1 MDSTA
6 DEITLDVDREI
17 EALLDGALPNTD
29 DPREDVFAR
38 WSALDR
44 WFGIDPERALLG
56 AGRRLLRL
64 QRQIADLVA
73 SENAIRAEYERARSR
88 LVEQAVM
95 LESAVESV
103 ALARREEGRGNS
115 LVLPGIGTWETRKV
129 PGRWSVADPEAVA
142 AALTGS
148 ERESYMKPQ
157 PDKLDARALLA
168 DIADVLTAHGGEVL
182 PGLQKSEDRV
192 SVSAKY
198 DNGGAK

>member
-1 MDSTA
+1 MNDN
-6 DEITLDVDREI
+6 DPTLDVDREI
-17 EALLDGALPNTD
+17 EALLDGPLPD
-29 DPREDVFAR
+29 ADGDREGVFAR
-38 WSALDR
+38 W
-44 WFGIDPERALLG
+44 FEIDPERAMLG
-56 AGRRLLRL
+56 TGRHLRRLMMRAADLEASRNAMNAEYTRAQEPLRA
-64 QRQIADLVA
+64 QIA
-73 SENAIRAEYERARSR
+73 
-88 LVEQAVM
+88 M
-95 LESAVESV
+95 LESAIGSV

-182 PGLQKSEDRV
+182 PGLQKSEDRI
-192 SVSAKY
+192 SVTAKIE
-198 DNGGAK
+198 GTK